1 MILSLLAGTLF
12 GSRPLVLAHYMPWYE
27 SKPFSGKW
35 GWHWTMN
42 HFDPE
47 TLVPGHREIASK
59 HYPLI
64 GPYDS
69 NDPDALECQVLLMKM
84 SGIDGAVIDWYGTD
98 DVYDYAAIH
107 RNTLQFIKTL
117 KRAGLKFSICYE
129 DQTLPNIIKLGKVT
143 EADVV
148 PYAQKLMAWMNTNWF
163 KDPSYVKQDGKPLL
177 MVFGPAYY
185 KAPQWQSILKGFD
198 LNIYGV
204 NGQYDFATGGFA
216 WPYPKEGLVQTE
228 NFYKWSKGWKGFV
241 AGAYPRFQDI
251 YGEAKVRPQ
260 YDVIPDD
267 GGKTFEKT
275 FDMAVAS
282 KASVIQIATWN
293 DWGEGT
299 EIEPSQEFGYR
310 GLEALQ
316 KWRNTK
322 LSDPILYKPSD
333 LRLPV
338 DIYMARK
345 KRAKPGQKV
354 ALDAA
359 TEALFAGKP
368 ENARKLLK
376 DLG

>member
-1 MILSLLAGTLF
+1 MMILSLLAGTLF

-47 TLVPGHREIASK
+47 TLVSGHREIASK

-69 NDPDALECQVLLMKM
+69 NDPGALECQVLLMKM

-177 MVFGPAYY
+177 MVFGDR
-185 KAPQWQSILKGFD
+185 KS
-198 LNIYGV
+198 V
-204 NGQYDFATGGFA
+204 
-216 WPYPKEGLVQTE
+216 
-228 NFYKWSKGWKGFV
+228 
-241 AGAYPRFQDI
+241 
-251 YGEAKVRPQ
+251 VRER
-260 YDVIPDD
+260 V
-267 GGKTFEKT
+267 
-275 FDMAVAS
+275 
-282 KASVIQIATWN
+282 
-293 DWGEGT
+293 
-299 EIEPSQEFGYR
+299 
-310 GLEALQ
+310 
-316 KWRNTK
+316 
-322 LSDPILYKPSD
+322 
-333 LRLPV
+333 
-338 DIYMARK
+338 
-345 KRAKPGQKV
+345 
-354 ALDAA
+354 
-359 TEALFAGKP
+359 
-368 ENARKLLK
+368 
-376 DLG
+376 